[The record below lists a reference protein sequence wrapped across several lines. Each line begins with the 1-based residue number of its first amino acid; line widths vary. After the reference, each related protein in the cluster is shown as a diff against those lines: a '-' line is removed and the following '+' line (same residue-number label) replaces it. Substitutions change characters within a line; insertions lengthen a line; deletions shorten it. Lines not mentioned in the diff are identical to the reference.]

1 MERGNGTA
9 GAGGG
14 AAHISPYCGDLLVDM
29 HDVYV
34 HYHGY
39 ASLLVCAFG
48 SVANVLNI
56 AVLTRKEMVSPTNAI
71 LTGLAVADLLV
82 MVEYVPFAYH
92 MYLRPTNYPRAD
104 RFSYNWS
111 LFVLLHSD
119 FSQAFH
125 TISIWLT
132 VTLAVWRYV
141 AVVHPQLNRIW
152 CRMETTLS
160 AIALGYVVCPI
171 ICIPSYL
178 SFNLF
183 SRVETLDA
191 NGNRPTVVLQ
201 SALRRANNGT
211 DVHSGHGTSGGGGGS
226 SGAGG
231 GGGSGVANG
240 SHGGVG
246 PLRNVTLYY
255 VNVSD
260 LATSTYLADIN
271 FWVYSVVIKIIP
283 CVALTVLSLR
293 LICALLEAKRR
304 RAKLTGSGRKS
315 ADKERQTDR
324 TTRMLLAV
332 LMLFLITEFPQGILG
347 LLTLLL
353 GKRFFQDCYQNMGEV
368 MDMLALVN
376 SAINFILYCVM
387 SRQFRNTFSLL
398 FLPSWI
404 SKVESQAL
412 SHGNP
417 TTTQVTQV

>member
-1 MERGNGTA
+1 MPETGN
-9 GAGGG
+9 
-14 AAHISPYCGDLLVDM
+14 ISDLLKR
-29 HDVYV
+29 
-34 HYHGY
+34 
-39 ASLLVCAFG
+39 
-48 SVANVLNI
+48 N
-56 AVLTRKEMVSPTNAI
+56 
-71 LTGLAVADLLV
+71 
-82 MVEYVPFAYH
+82 
-92 MYLRPTNYPRAD
+92 
-104 RFSYNWS
+104 SYNFFTGPLTFTPQS
-111 LFVLLHSD
+111 LTILFCPD
-119 FSQAFH
+119 FR
-125 TISIWLT
+125 
-132 VTLAVWRYV
+132 RYV
-141 AVVHPQLNRIW
+141 AVVHPQINRIW

-160 AIALGYVVCPI
+160 AIALGYLVCPI

-191 NGNRPTVVLQ
+191 NGNRPASTLQ
-201 SALRRANNGT
+201 TALRRANNGT
-211 DVHSGHGTSGGGGGS
+211 DVHTGHGTGGGGTGGGGGEVS
-226 SGAGG
+226 GG
-231 GGGSGVANG
+231 GNNGG
-240 SHGGVG
+240 G

-332 LMLFLITEFPQGILG
+332 LLLFLITEFPQGILG

-404 SKVESQAL
+404 SKAESHAL